1 MNKLVV
7 FDLDGTL
14 INSVYGIAQAVN
26 RTRHDYALEP
36 LSRELITTFVGD
48 GAYKLME
55 RSLADADKAVP
66 LEEAVQKMTQHYAD
80 DPTYET
86 RLYAGTAAGLAEL
99 KKDHWIVCIISNK
112 PALVGQKIIKEL
124 NIAPWIDENIGGGMG
139 YPLKPQPDALLYLM
153 QKYHAAPGNTWVV
166 GDNHTDIFLAANGGA
181 RSIFCTYGFGHKAAS
196 ASSFDAASFAEAVE
210 ILQAN
215 Q

>member
-1 MNKLVV
+1 MILSMLEN
-7 FDLDGTL
+7 GTL
-14 INSVYGIAQAVN
+14 KRVSCDSVSFDHCCNVLCVGAGSAGI
-26 RTRHDYALEP
+26 YA
-36 LSRELITTFVGD
+36 
-48 GAYKLME
+48 
-55 RSLADADKAVP
+55 ADA
-66 LEEAVQKMTQHYAD
+66 
-80 DPTYET
+80 
-86 RLYAGTAAGLAEL
+86 AASEGAKVILCE
-99 KKDHWIVCIISNK
+99 
-112 PALVGQKIIKEL
+112 
-124 NIAPWIDENIGGGMG
+124 IDENIGGGMG

-166 GDNHTDIFLAANGGA
+166 GDNHTDIFLAANGGV